1 MASQAK
7 AVTLWLPDLLAPL
20 SSSSSS
26 SALSDA
32 DVNALSLPGLR
43 TLLSRADAFPAKTQT
58 FHQAASYLFH
68 QTHTLPIAT
77 VMAAMQLPDYDT
89 QAFWLRAEPCQV
101 IPDRDTLVMIPPTDL
116 AITEDESKALLAAF
130 NAHFAEDGV
139 QLEYGGATDWYL
151 RIAQPVDLQSTPM
164 SQAAYQNIN
173 PHYPKGNAAGYWH
186 QLMNEAQMLFF
197 THPVNEIRRERG
209 WPEIN
214 SLWFWGE
221 GRLEPERIEIRPRAQ
236 VWSQNAYLQ
245 GLAKLSQAQLAD
257 EPQNYQAWSKSAL
270 LTSDAVSHHLV
281 HLATPTAG
289 QQTEDEWLARLERLE
304 TDWFQPLLQALKD
317 QHIDSLFIDVGRS
330 KRYHL
335 KPKHLRRFWRRKKP
349 LTRL

>member
-7 AVTLWLPDLLAPL
+7 AVTLWMPDLLAPL
-20 SSSSSS
+20 SSASE
-26 SALSDA
+26 LPEA

-43 TLLSRADAFPAKTQT
+43 TLLSRADAFPAKAQT
-58 FHQAASYLFH
+58 FHQTASYLFH
-68 QTHTLPIAT
+68 QTHTLPVAT
-77 VMAAMQLPDYDT
+77 VMAAMQLPDYDP

-116 AITEDESKALLAAF
+116 AITEDESRALLSAF

-139 QLEYGGATDWYL
+139 QLEYGDATDWYL

-164 SQAAYQNIN
+164 PQAAYQNIN
-173 PHYPKGNAAGYWH
+173 PYYPKGNAAGYWR

-197 THPVNEIRRERG
+197 THPVNEARRERG

-221 GRLEPERIEIRPRAQ
+221 GCLDPSRIETRPQAQ
-236 VWSQNAYLQ
+236 VWSQNTYLQ
-245 GLAKLSQAQLAD
+245 GVAKLSQAQLSD
-257 EPQNYQAWSKSAL
+257 EPENYQAWSTSAL
-270 LTSDAVSHHLV
+270 RTPEAAAHHLV

-289 QQTEDEWLARLERLE
+289 QQTQAEWLARLQSLE
-304 TDWFQPLLQALKD
+304 NNWFQPLLQALKD
-317 QHIDSLFIDVGRS
+317 QYIDSLFIDVGHS

-349 LTRL
+349 ITRL